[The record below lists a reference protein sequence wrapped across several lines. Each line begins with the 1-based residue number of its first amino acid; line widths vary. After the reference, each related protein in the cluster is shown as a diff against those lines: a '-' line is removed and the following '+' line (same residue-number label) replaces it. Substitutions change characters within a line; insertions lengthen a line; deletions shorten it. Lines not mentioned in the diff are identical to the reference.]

1 MRKFTKIMAMLL
13 AVLLLVGIMP
23 PKAQAAGSTKLIALT
38 FDDGPSS
45 ANTGRLLDGLKARG
59 AHVSFFMTG
68 ENAKRNPS
76 LVKRAYEEGHQICSH
91 TYDHALLTKLSNS
104 EIRSELDKTNKILD
118 DAIGYDLAYSLR
130 PPYGGYNDRVF

>member
-1 MRKFTKIMAMLL
+1 MKKFKTITAMLL
-13 AVLLLVGIMP
+13 VTLLLVGIMP
-23 PKAQAAGSTKLIALT
+23 PKVQAAGGTKLIALT

-76 LVKRAYEEGHQICSH
+76 IVKRAYEEGHQICSH
-91 TYDHALLTKLSNS
+91 TYNHALLTNLSNS
-104 EIRSELDKTNKILD
+104 EIKSQLNKTNKILD
-118 DAIGYDLAYSLR
+118 NAIGYNLNYSLR
-130 PPYGGYNDRVF
+130 PPYGG

>member
-68 ENAKRNPS
+68 ENAKPFTM
-76 LVKRAYEEGHQICSH
+76 GGG
-91 TYDHALLTKLSNS
+91 TYARHAQP
-104 EIRSELDKTNKILD
+104 
-118 DAIGYDLAYSLR
+118 LAR
-130 PPYGGYNDRVF
+130 